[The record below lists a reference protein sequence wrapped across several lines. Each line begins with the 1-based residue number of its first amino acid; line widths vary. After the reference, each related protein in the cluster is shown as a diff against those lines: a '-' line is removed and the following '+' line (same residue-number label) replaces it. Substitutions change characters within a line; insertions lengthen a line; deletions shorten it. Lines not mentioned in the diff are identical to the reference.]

1 MLYYYIHI
9 SPMCMTYYDRH
20 IWEKDNPL
28 CSQHNIT
35 ALMKQK
41 IVVCAPPPGPPI
53 KIVFY
58 PKRMEGS
65 CSRKGDKKYRLK
77 SF

>member
-1 MLYYYIHI
+1 
-9 SPMCMTYYDRH
+9 MTYYDRH

-41 IVVCAPPPGPPI
+41 IVVCAPPRAPNKNSI
-53 KIVFY
+53 L
-58 PKRMEGS
+58 PKKDGG
-65 CSRKGDKKYRLK
+65 KL
-77 SF
+77 